1 MIPNFLGSPYR
12 GNESETGSTTLFNQ
26 SQFCFNNNEQ
36 IAFPLCKRG
45 KDHQK
50 LEYLDKNFQPFCSAC
65 VSQMQQTSMES
76 LQFYSFQQ
84 IILKTDIAVRSKN
97 SKYEFQN
104 TIISES
110 KTKMESIL
118 KGLSLIQQKL
128 DSPKYNLG
136 FAIQK
141 FEQDCLQPSKQIRSL
156 QNLLKQISQ
165 QTSTDILEQNLQKLK
180 QQVII
185 LSKDEI
191 KLKKDESDQNRKEL
205 ALKIESYIESLKESS
220 LVLFKLVNL
229 MENQSNIDPLMQQNK
244 LSYEGELEEEV
255 QQEMNQL
262 IQSHRDGQIKQILND
277 KDQEIAHLKS
287 KIQDFQ
293 TNQAEL
299 SDKFAKSQ
307 QCVFELSNELE
318 KVSQILKLAGELNQ
332 IKKPQDTLKEQQM
345 IEQSEFLKDE
355 NIKLKQEID
364 QINSQNDERMNIL
377 QEQIGRLNND
387 LQSNEEIQQNYQNLQ
402 KQIEEQKYSYLI
414 QENKYVEEINSK
426 LIQQFSSQQA
436 KNNLQKGLK
445 NSINQKEVDLKS
457 LKQINEDQYA
467 KLQDQEIKLKN
478 SQVQF
483 EELQNQLSNQY
494 ESQNIK
500 ETLKDTINKQDNKL
514 KELESNLKKK
524 EEQKTELEKQVK
536 DLNDKLNTQ
545 KQLLYKS
552 QEQAKQSQEQSRIFS
567 EKNQEINEENLKLK
581 EIIKECKNQIQL
593 DERNIYRLES
603 EIKSLSNQ
611 LKQTYKLVND
621 QQLMQQ
627 SSRQSKIGFISMAG
641 SRRGSN
647 ESKRGTGGMNSGKLN
662 VLGNNS
668 KK

>member
-1 MIPNFLGSPYR
+1 MIPNFIGSPYR

-26 SQFCFNNNEQ
+26 SQFCFNNTEQ
-36 IAFPLCKRG
+36 ITFPQCKRG

-50 LEYLDKNFQPFCSAC
+50 LEYLDKNFQPFCPIC
-65 VSQMQQTSMES
+65 VSQMQQSSMES
-76 LQFYSFQQ
+76 LQFYSLQQ

-156 QNLLKQISQ
+156 QSLLKQISQ
-165 QTSTDILEQNLQKLK
+165 QTSTDILELNLQKLK

-185 LSKDEI
+185 LSKDEV

-205 ALKIESYIESLKESS
+205 ALKIENYIESLKESS

-244 LSYEGELEEEV
+244 LSYEEQGELEEEI
-255 QQEMNQL
+255 QQEMNEL
-262 IQSHRDGQIKQILND
+262 IESYRDGQIKQIIND

-293 TNQAEL
+293 ANQVEI

-318 KVSQILKLAGELNQ
+318 KVSSILKLAGELNQ
-332 IKKPQDTLKEQQM
+332 IKKPQDILKDQQILEQC
-345 IEQSEFLKDE
+345 EFLKDE
-355 NIKLKQEID
+355 NIRLKQEID
-364 QINSQNDERMNIL
+364 HINSQSDERINDL
-377 QEQIGRLNND
+377 QEQIDRLNND
-387 LQSNEEIQQNYQNLQ
+387 VLQHEEVQQNYQNLQ

-414 QENKYVEEINSK
+414 QENKYVEEINK
-426 LIQQFSSQQA
+426 LKSSV
-436 KNNLQKGLK
+436 
-445 NSINQKEVDLKS
+445 NQKEADLKS
-457 LKQINEDQYA
+457 LKQINEDQFA
-467 KLQDQEIKLKN
+467 KLQDLENKLRN
-478 SQVQF
+478 SQVQV

-494 ESQNIK
+494 QSQSTKDN
-500 ETLKDTINKQDNKL
+500 LKDTISKQDNKV

-524 EEQKTELEKQVK
+524 EEQKTELELQVK

-552 QEQAKQSQEQSRIFS
+552 QEQAKQSQEQSRIFQ
-567 EKNQEINEENLKLK
+567 EKSQEANEENLKLK

>member
-1 MIPNFLGSPYR
+1 MIPNFIGSPYR

-26 SQFCFNNNEQ
+26 SQFCFNNTEQ
-36 IAFPLCKRG
+36 ITFPQCKRG

-50 LEYLDKNFQPFCSAC
+50 LEYLDKNFQPFCPIC
-65 VSQMQQTSMES
+65 VSQMQQSSMES
-76 LQFYSFQQ
+76 LQFYSLQQ

-156 QNLLKQISQ
+156 QSLLKQISQ
-165 QTSTDILEQNLQKLK
+165 QTSTDILELNLQKLK

-185 LSKDEI
+185 LSKDEV

-205 ALKIESYIESLKESS
+205 ALKIENYIESLKESS

-244 LSYEGELEEEV
+244 LSYEEQGELEEEI
-255 QQEMNQL
+255 QQEMNEL
-262 IQSHRDGQIKQILND
+262 IESYRDGQIKQIIND

-293 TNQAEL
+293 ANQVEI

-318 KVSQILKLAGELNQ
+318 KANQTKVNLRQIQFIQQYFSNQ
-332 IKKPQDTLKEQQM
+332 VKKPQDILKDQQILEQC
-345 IEQSEFLKDE
+345 EFLKDE
-355 NIKLKQEID
+355 NIRLKQEID
-364 QINSQNDERMNIL
+364 HINSQSDERINDL
-377 QEQIGRLNND
+377 QEQIDRLNND
-387 LQSNEEIQQNYQNLQ
+387 VLQHEEVQQNYQNLQ

-414 QENKYVEEINSK
+414 QENKYVEEINK
-426 LIQQFSSQQA
+426 LKSSV
-436 KNNLQKGLK
+436 
-445 NSINQKEVDLKS
+445 NQKEADLKS
-457 LKQINEDQYA
+457 LKQINEDQFA
-467 KLQDQEIKLKN
+467 KLRQCQQQFSNQLD
-478 SQVQF
+478 SQVQV

-494 ESQNIK
+494 QSQSTKDN
-500 ETLKDTINKQDNKL
+500 LKDTISKQDNKV

-524 EEQKTELEKQVK
+524 EEQKTELELQVK

-552 QEQAKQSQEQSRIFS
+552 QEQAKQSQEQSRIFQ
-567 EKNQEINEENLKLK
+567 EKSQEANEENLKLK

>member
-12 GNESETGSTTLFNQ
+12 NNESETGSTTLFNQ

-36 IAFPLCKRG
+36 ITFPQCKRG

-50 LEYLDKNFQPFCSAC
+50 LEYLDKNFQPFCPVC
-65 VSQMQQTSMES
+65 VSQMQQASMES
-76 LQFYSFQQ
+76 LQFYSLQQ
-84 IILKTDIAVRSKN
+84 IILKTDIAVRNKN

-165 QTSTDILEQNLQKLK
+165 QTSTDILELNLQKLK

-205 ALKIESYIESLKESS
+205 ALKIEKYIESLKESS

-244 LSYEGELEEEV
+244 LSYEEQGELEEEI
-255 QQEMNQL
+255 QQEMNEL
-262 IQSHRDGQIKQILND
+262 IQSYRDGQIKQIIID
-277 KDQEIAHLKS
+277 KDQEIAHLKG

-293 TNQAEL
+293 INQAEI

-332 IKKPQDTLKEQQM
+332 IKKPQDILKEQQ
-345 IEQSEFLKDE
+345 ILEQCEFLKDE
-355 NIKLKQEID
+355 NIRLKQEID

-377 QEQIGRLNND
+377 QEQIDRLNND
-387 LQSNEEIQQNYQNLQ
+387 LLSYGDVQQNYQNLQ

-414 QENKYVEEINSK
+414 QENKYVEEINK
-426 LIQQFSSQQA
+426 LKISV
-436 KNNLQKGLK
+436 
-445 NSINQKEVDLKS
+445 NQKETDLKS
-457 LKQINEDQYA
+457 IKQINEDQFA
-467 KLQDQEIKLKN
+467 KLQDQENKLKN
-478 SQVQF
+478 SQIQL

-494 ESQNIK
+494 ESQNTK
-500 ETLKDTINKQDNKL
+500 DTLKDAISKQDNKV

-524 EEQKTELEKQVK
+524 EEQKAELEQQVK
-536 DLNDKLNTQ
+536 DLNDKLNNQ
-545 KQLLYKS
+545 KQLLYKA
-552 QEQAKQSQEQSRIFS
+552 QEQAKQSQEQSRIFQ
-567 EKNQEINEENLKLK
+567 EKNQETNEENLKLK